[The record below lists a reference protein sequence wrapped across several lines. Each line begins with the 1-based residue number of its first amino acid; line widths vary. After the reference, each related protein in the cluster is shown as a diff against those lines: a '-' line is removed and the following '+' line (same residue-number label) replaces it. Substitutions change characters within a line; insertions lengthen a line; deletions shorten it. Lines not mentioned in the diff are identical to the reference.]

1 MSDSGSGRV
10 FPFWGHEMS
19 LTDRLAMIKER
30 PTRPSFVWT
39 ERTAREVSETQVVEL
54 ASVKDRLA
62 GRARRIAPPDVRRI
76 VFVDFCPGGVVV
88 NRMDVGWLQQGICTF
103 DHFSSEEQW
112 ETFQSI
118 VVGDLI
124 VMKRDLAISQTT
136 RLYAHG
142 RVVAW
147 DLDENRDKVLLV
159 NWSHEQGQIEVPR
172 IHCNN
177 MVKIQDIGQVE
188 AAMPMHFWE
197 WLAV

>member
-1 MSDSGSGRV
+1 
-10 FPFWGHEMS
+10 MS
-19 LTDRLAMIKER
+19 LSDRLARIRER

-39 ERTAREVSETQVVEL
+39 ERTARDVSETQVVDL

-62 GRARRIAPPDVRRI
+62 RRARPTAPPDVQRI
-76 VFVDFCPGGVVV
+76 VFVDFCPGGLVIK
-88 NRMDVGWLQQGICTF
+88 RLDVAWLQQGICTF

-124 VMKRDLAISQTT
+124 VMKRDLATSQTT

-147 DLDENRDKVLLV
+147 ELDEKRDRVLLV
-159 NWSHEQGQIEVPR
+159 NWSHERGQIEVPR
-172 IHCNN
+172 IRCNN
-177 MVKIQDIGQVE
+177 MVKIQDIDE
-188 AAMPMHFWE
+188 AEAVMPTQFWE
-197 WLAV
+197 WLAG